1 MPVPVM
7 LMVVAVAVVIKSL
20 TWIAPVKAADMPLVI
35 VKSLLVTDLPVI
47 APLVPALRLR
57 SKAPPMAAPKR
68 MSLPAAESCVVAI
81 DELVRKV
88 TPPAPKFTTPPLLI
102 MAPTSEAALPETEKV
117 NPSLKANVSE
127 VSPKV
132 TRPVLRKSTFCVKV
146 LPVPVKDTEYGF
158 KVVNRSFNVTAPV
171 KAAEAPSVM
180 VRLWMLTDVP
190 MIRPALAPASRNR
203 LKSPLRRLPKMRL
216 FEDFIVLFVLRVI
229 VSLYD

>member
-1 MPVPVM
+1 M

-20 TWIAPVKAADMPLVI
+20 AWIAPMKAADMPLVI
-35 VKSLLVTDLPVI
+35 VKSLIVTDLPVI

-68 MSLPAAESCVVAI
+68 MFWPAAESCVVAI

-88 TPPAPKFTTPPLLI
+88 TPPVPKSTTPPLLI
-102 MAPTSEAALPETEKV
+102 MEPTSEAELPVKEK
-117 NPSLKANVSE
+117 PALKANVSE

-158 KVVNRSFNVTAPV
+158 KVVIRSFTVTAPV
-171 KAAEAPSVM
+171 NAAEAPLVM
-180 VRLWMLTDVP
+180 VRLRILTDVP
-190 MIRPALAPASRNR
+190 MMRPALAPASRPR

-229 VSLYD
+229 VLL

>member
-7 LMVVAVAVVIKSL
+7 LMVVAVAMVIKSL
-20 TWIAPVKAADMPLVI
+20 AWIAPVKAAEAPLVM
-35 VKSLLVTDLPVI
+35 VKSLIVNDLPVI

-68 MSLPAAESCVVAI
+68 MSWPAAESCVVAI

-88 TPPAPKFTTPPLLI
+88 TPPIPKSTTSPLLI
-102 MAPTSEAALPETEKV
+102 MEPTSEAELPVKEK
-117 NPSLKANVSE
+117 PAPKANVSE

-158 KVVNRSFNVTAPV
+158 KVVIRSLTVTAPV
-171 KAAEAPSVM
+171 NAAEAPLVM
-180 VRLWMLTDVP
+180 VRLRILTDVP
-190 MIRPALAPASRNR
+190 MMRPTPSPAVRPR

-216 FEDFIVLFVLRVI
+216 FEVVIVLFVLRVI
-229 VSLYD
+229 VSL